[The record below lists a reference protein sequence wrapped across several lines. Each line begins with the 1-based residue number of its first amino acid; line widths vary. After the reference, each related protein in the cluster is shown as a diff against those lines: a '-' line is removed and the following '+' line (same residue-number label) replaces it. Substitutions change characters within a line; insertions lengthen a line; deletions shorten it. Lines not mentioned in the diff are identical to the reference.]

1 MILVTG
7 STGSFGSLVIEHLID
22 KGINK
27 SDIAALVRDEEK
39 ASKVLPKGIKFRKGN
54 YNDYRTLVEA
64 FKDVDQLMFVSGSE
78 VATREAQHKNVVNAA
93 KEAGVG
99 HVVYTSFMRND
110 EIKNSGIAFLQD
122 THIKTENWIKES
134 GITYTIIQNALYADM
149 LPMFIGEKAI
159 ENSLIVQPAQDGK
172 ISALLRTEMAEAAA
186 EVLTTNGHENTTYV
200 LSNPDVVSYMD
211 IAQILSDITGKEIKY
226 QSPTV
231 ADFEKALKDK
241 NVPDEYIG
249 LFVGFSIAQA
259 QGELALQDASL
270 EQLLGRKPITIRET
284 LTKIYG

>member
-1 MILVTG
+1 MVLVTG
-7 STGSFGSLVIEHLID
+7 STGSFGSLVIEHLIT
-22 KGINK
+22 KGIHKN
-27 SDIAALVRDEEK
+27 DIAALVRDEEK
-39 ASKVLPKGIKFRKGN
+39 ASKVLPKGIQFRKGN
-54 YNDYRTLVEA
+54 YDNYRTLVEA

-78 VATREAQHKNVVNAA
+78 IATREAQHKNVVNAA

-99 HVVYTSFMRND
+99 HVVYTSFMRNN
-110 EIKNSGIAFLQD
+110 EIKNSGIAFLQN

-134 GITYTIIQNALYADM
+134 GITYTIMQNALYADM

-159 ENSLIVQPAQDGK
+159 ENGMIIQPAHDGK

-186 EVLTTNGHENTTYV
+186 EVLVTNGHENATYL
-200 LSNPDVVSYMD
+200 LSNPDVVSYNY
-211 IAQILSDITGKEIKY
+211 IARILTDITGKEIKY
-226 QSPTV
+226 QSPEV
-231 ADFEKALKDK
+231 ADFEKALKDQ
-241 NVPDEYIG
+241 NVPDEYVG

-259 QGELALQDASL
+259 QGELALQDPSL